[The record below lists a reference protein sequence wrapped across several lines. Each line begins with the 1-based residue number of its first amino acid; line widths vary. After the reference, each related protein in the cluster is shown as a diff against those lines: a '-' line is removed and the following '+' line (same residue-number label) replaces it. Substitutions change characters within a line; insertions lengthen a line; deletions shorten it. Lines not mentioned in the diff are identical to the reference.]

1 MKNLSDSD
9 QKKAEAFFKD
19 AVAWH
24 MPEVQGHVINKD
36 IKPEKKA
43 TIDDAR
49 NFEERINQQI
59 NKIKQREDNPTY
71 LTVSQLQEIQK
82 QAHDEAFKQG
92 YDEAFKKGTVEAEAH
107 IKRET
112 ESERKDLRQKA
123 QQLQNAFS
131 ALAKPLSDVDTAVE
145 QQLTEMVFFLSRQI
159 LDHELRINPEH
170 ITRVLQQAISRL
182 PMAQRNVLIKLN
194 PADIALL
201 QNNDIEIEGHDWKLE
216 ADDSVA
222 IGGCLVESESVRIDR
237 RMETRMKELARQ
249 LFAGLDEPEISASNS
264 GDDTKGIDLEVTD
277 D

>member
-1 MKNLSDSD
+1 MKSLSDTD
-9 QKKAEAFFKD
+9 QKKIETAFKD

-24 MPEVQGHVINKD
+24 MPEVQGNIINKD
-36 IKPEKKA
+36 IKPEKKT
-43 TIDDAR
+43 TIDEAR
-49 NFEERINQQI
+49 HFEERINQQI
-59 NKIKQREDNPTY
+59 NKIKQRKDNPTY

-82 QAHDEAFKQG
+82 QAYDEAFKQG
-92 YDEAFKKGTVEAEAH
+92 YDEAFQKGTAEAQEY
-107 IKRET
+107 IKNET
-112 ESERKDLRQKA
+112 ESQRNELRQKA
-123 QQLQNAFS
+123 QQLQNAFN
-131 ALAKPLSDVDTAVE
+131 ALAKPLSDIDTAVE

-159 LDHELRINPEH
+159 LDHELSINPEH

-222 IGGCLVESESVRIDR
+222 KGGCLVESESVRIDR
-237 RMETRMKELARQ
+237 RMETRMRELARQ
-249 LFAGLDEPEISASNS
+249 LFEGLDEPDLSVQAS
-264 GDDTKGIDLEVTD
+264 DTDNINIDLEVTD

>member
-9 QKKAEAFFKD
+9 QKKAEAVFKD

-36 IKPEKKA
+36 IKPEKKT
-43 TIDDAR
+43 TIDEAR
-49 NFEERINQQI
+49 HFEERINQQI

-92 YDEAFKKGTVEAEAH
+92 YDEAFQKGTTEAEAH

-112 ESERKDLRQKA
+112 ESERNALRQKA
-123 QQLQNAFS
+123 QQLQNAFD

-194 PADIALL
+194 PADITLL

-249 LFAGLDEPEISASNS
+249 LFAGLDEPDISVSNS

>member
-1 MKNLSDSD
+1 VKNLSDTD
-9 QKKAEAFFKD
+9 QKKSEAFFKD

-49 NFEERINQQI
+49 HFEERINQQI

-92 YDEAFKKGTVEAEAH
+92 YDEAFQKGTAEAEAY
-107 IKRET
+107 IKNET

-123 QQLQNAFS
+123 QQLQNAFN

-170 ITRVLQQAISRL
+170 ITQVLQQAISRL

-194 PADIALL
+194 SADISLL
-201 QNNDIEIEGHDWKLE
+201 QINDIEIEGHDWKLE

-249 LFAGLDEPEISASNS
+249 LFAGLDQPEISEQATNTNS
-264 GDDTKGIDLEVTD
+264 GHIDLEVTD

>member
-1 MKNLSDSD
+1 VKNLSDTD
-9 QKKAEAFFKD
+9 QKKSEVFFKD

-36 IKPEKKA
+36 IKPEKTT
-43 TIDDAR
+43 TIDEAR
-49 NFEERINQQI
+49 HFEERINQQI

-92 YDEAFKKGTVEAEAH
+92 YDEAFNKGTAEAEAY
-107 IKRET
+107 IKSET
-112 ESERKDLRQKA
+112 ESQRNELRQKA
-123 QQLQNAFS
+123 QQLQNAFN

-145 QQLTEMVFFLSRQI
+145 QQLTEMVFFLSKQI
-159 LDHELRINPEH
+159 LDHELSINPEH

-194 PADIALL
+194 SADIALL
-201 QNNDIEIEGHDWKLE
+201 QNNDIDIEGHDWKLE

-249 LFAGLDEPEISASNS
+249 LFAGLDEPDISVSNS
-264 GDDTKGIDLEVTD
+264 DNAIGIDLEVTD